1 MKRIPVM
8 PVLSALIG
16 LLTLLVMA
24 GCAIL
29 PQSKPKP
36 LFVQFPVNQEAY
48 FQAAFLAAQ
57 DFLTLKGYAVT
68 LKKSYLVTLHEGESK
83 VDGAWAWN
91 VPKLGMCAG
100 LTQNGKTLIVSQIG
114 CKPGS
119 RDEIRFCD
127 AMHESLEYWA
137 LSNYG
142 LTVHELAERDGW
154 TL

>member
-1 MKRIPVM
+1 MKCLPI
-8 PVLSALIG
+8 LA
-16 LLTLLVMA
+16 TLLLA
-24 GCAIL
+24 GCALI
-29 PQSKPKP
+29 PQPKPKP
-36 LFVQFPVNQEAY
+36 LYVQFPTGQEAC
-48 FQAAFLAAQ
+48 FQAAWLAAR
-57 DFLTLKGYAVT
+57 DFLTVKGYAVEIR
-68 LKKSYLVTLHEGESK
+68 KSYLVTLREGESK

-127 AMHESLEYWA
+127 AMHESLEYWS

-142 LTVHELAERDGW
+142 LTIHELAERDGW
-154 TL
+154 AP

>member
-1 MKRIPVM
+1 MRRIPII
-8 PVLSALIG
+8 LATLI
-16 LLTLLVMA
+16 LA

-29 PQSKPKP
+29 PQPKPKP

-57 DFLTLKGYAVT
+57 DFLAVKGYAVEIR
-68 LKKSYLVTLHEGESK
+68 KSYLVTLREGTEK
-83 VDGAWAWN
+83 VDGEWAWY
-91 VPKLGMCAG
+91 VPKLGLCAG

-114 CKPGS
+114 CKPGTL
-119 RDEIRFCD
+119 DEIRFCD
-127 AMHESLEYWA
+127 AMHESLEYWS

-154 TL
+154 AL